1 MDVFLLVLTL
11 YIPTL
16 FVLYEFLKIRIFEFQ
31 IDSIITVK
39 IYLHYRLSKYLFY
52 DILTVVNHYEQ
63 SSKINQIQSYIFTDS
78 ILRTIMPSVSMKPRP
93 SF

>member
-1 MDVFLLVLTL
+1 VDVFLLVLTL

-39 IYLHYRLSKYLFY
+39 NLPTL
-52 DILTVVNHYEQ
+52 
-63 SSKINQIQSYIFTDS
+63 
-78 ILRTIMPSVSMKPRP
+78 
-93 SF
+93 